1 MTKRMIAAGRV
12 PSRRAVREAYERL
25 YDVASH
31 GGRPCPRDI
40 QLAYEHGALDDS
52 ELSYLKAMKSYPE
65 IEA

>member
-31 GGRPCPRDI
+31 GGRPCPQDI
-40 QLAYEHGALDDS
+40 KLAHENGAISDS
-52 ELSYLKAMKSYPE
+52 ELACITAMKNYPE
-65 IEA
+65 IEN